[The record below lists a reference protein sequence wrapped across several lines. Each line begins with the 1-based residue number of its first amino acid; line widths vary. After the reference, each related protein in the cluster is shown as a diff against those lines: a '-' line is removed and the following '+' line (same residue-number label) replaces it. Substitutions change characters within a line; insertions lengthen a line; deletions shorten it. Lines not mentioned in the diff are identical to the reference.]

1 MDTNRR
7 WLAGAAAAGLGLAF
21 TVLFFAAPLPAQP
34 GDASSKKPDA
44 GTLPIGKVILF
55 SSGVGYFQREG
66 DVQGDARI
74 DLSFPTANINDLLK
88 SLVLQDLDGGKISA
102 VSYDSSDP
110 IEKTLKSFAID
121 LTANPSMGELL
132 KQARGEKVEVALPPA
147 AANPGTFTG
156 TIVGVETRK
165 VPSGKD
171 GTVDAEYLNLFTAK
185 GLQSLPLAQVEKLSF
200 LNPTMDNELKRAL
213 ETLALSHDTQKKSVS
228 LSFSGQGKRAV
239 RVGYVIEHPIWKTS
253 YRLVLDKD
261 GKPFLQGWAIVENPT
276 DEDWQNVRVTLV
288 SGRPISFKMDL
299 YQPLYVSRPT
309 VEPELFASLR
319 PPTYDGA
326 MDAKDRAS
334 ALRRAEA
341 QERAAFDGQRATG
354 GQPASRGRAP
364 IMTGRAMGGM
374 GGGGGIAPPG
384 AAAEVA
390 QDPNALGEELKRN
403 SDMRLDQGVTSAATG
418 AELGDFFQYAISAP
432 VSITRKKSAMLPIIN
447 QAVDGSKVTIYNE
460 AVHAKH
466 PLHGLKLKNTSGLH
480 LMQGPITVF
489 EGNSYSGDARI
500 MDLQP
505 NEERLISYAMDLGTE
520 VSPES
525 KSAPDQLTMVKIVKG
540 VLQQTSKQRLTKTF
554 TIKNRDDKP
563 RKVIIEHPIKADWK
577 LAKPEKP
584 AERSRGNYRFEQ
596 SVPAGDVAK
605 LEVVE
610 EREQPTFIAL
620 ANFHDDASIR
630 FYLSHGA
637 VSERVKDALKRA
649 VALRQAMADAER
661 QRNEAD
667 QQVRSLRE
675 DQAQARENLKTL
687 PNTSAAYRR
696 FLEKIDSV
704 QNDIEKGQEQ
714 IKKLRADEAA
724 KRREYEAFLNALTVE

>member
-1 MDTNRR
+1 MNAKRR
-7 WLAGAAAAGLGLAF
+7 WWAAAAVAGLGLAF
-21 TVLFFAAPLPAQP
+21 ATLAFTPNLPAQP
-34 GDASSKKPDA
+34 GDASAKKPDA
-44 GTLPIGKVILF
+44 TALPIGKVILF

-66 DVQGDARI
+66 DVTGDARI

-88 SLVLQDLDGGKISA
+88 SLVLQDLDGGRISA

-121 LTANPSMGELL
+121 LTSNPSMGDLL
-132 KQARGEKVEVALPPA
+132 KQARGEKVEVVLPPA
-147 AANPGTFTG
+147 AANPGSFTG
-156 TIVGVETRK
+156 TIVGVEVRK

-171 GTVDAEYLNLFTAK
+171 ATVDAEFLNLFTAK

-213 ETLALSHDTQKKSVS
+213 ETLALSHATQKKSVS
-228 LSFSGQGKRAV
+228 LSFSGQGKRSV

-253 YRLVLDKD
+253 YRLVIDKE
-261 GKPFLQGWAIVENPT
+261 GKPALQGWAIVENPT

-299 YQPLYVSRPT
+299 YQPLYVNRPT

-326 MDAKDRAS
+326 MDAKDRAA
-334 ALRRAEA
+334 ALRRNSG
-341 QERAAFDGQRATG
+341 DGEG
-354 GQPASRGRAP
+354 GGPAMKSGSARGRAP
-364 IMTGRAMGGM
+364 MTAGRPM
-374 GGGGGIAPPG
+374 GGGGGAPG
-384 AAAEVA
+384 APAGAEPMA
-390 QDPNALGEELKRN
+390 ESLDFANAVKRDA
-403 SDMRLDQGVTSAATG
+403 DMRLDQGVASAATG
-418 AELGDFFQYAISAP
+418 SELGDFFQYAISAP

-447 QAVDGSKVTIYNE
+447 QPVEGSKVAIYNE
-460 AVHAKH
+460 SVHAKH

-520 VSPES
+520 VSPEH
-525 KSAPDQLTMVKIVKG
+525 KHTPDQITMVKIVKG
-540 VLQQTSKQRLTKTF
+540 VLQQTSKQRLTKVF
-554 TIKNRDDKP
+554 TVKNRDDKP
-563 RKVIIEHPIKADWK
+563 RKLIIEHPIRPDWK

-584 AERSRGNYRFEQ
+584 SERSRGNYRFEQ
-596 SVPAGDVAK
+596 TVPGGETAK

-610 EREQPTFIAL
+610 ERDQPTYIAL

-630 FYLSHGA
+630 FYLGQGV
-637 VSERVKDALKRA
+637 VSEKVKKALQTA
-649 VALRQAMADAER
+649 VGLRQAMADVER

-667 QQVRSLRE
+667 AQVRSLRE
-675 DQAQARENLKTL
+675 DQSQARENLKTL

-696 FLEKIDSV
+696 FLEKVDSI
-704 QNDIEKGQEQ
+704 QNDIEKSQDLV
-714 IKKLRADEAA
+714 KKLRTDETV
-724 KRREYEAFLNALTVE
+724 KRREYEAFMNNLTVD